1 MPKTSDYCPRC
12 QSVQVGLRRADG
24 KFLCLNCS
32 TKQEVAE
39 AASVPVRVHRGE
51 DLRSSKSLGTTALV
65 LGLLSALGAVPITL
79 YFDSAGDASTALLA
93 IIPASLIPLGAG
105 LLAGRNRRG
114 QAGAVLSL
122 LACVQA
128 LFTVLFL
135 ESRGAVREVAGT
147 GSRPNAALSTSNA
160 ERNGRERTPVI
171 RTPSREE
178 IPVVTDLVPHE
189 TKPEQRFVD
198 DPEEQARLASLE
210 ALQRKAANERQR
222 LLGLQRLKEM
232 TGKYYAKAEEV
243 DLLESQVELLDAK
256 RVRLKGQIQ
265 TCELRMR
272 SAEAKAE
279 IERQRQP
286 HNKQDLRT
294 AIYGARRNENPFV
307 ETNHLALELH
317 RHNVEMQ
324 QVDAELDQL
333 VPMLAG
339 ARAQA
344 TVLGKAL
351 VEHCQR
357 IGEPLPEVR
366 DFMAS
371 DKEPRKAEDPQPVK
385 EVQASPE
392 KTESVSKAPAEKGPN
407 VKVYVLHDGRT
418 IKAQHVIEM
427 GKELA
432 IRDVDGDIHQIK
444 KADVRE
450 IRE

>member
-12 QSVQVGLRRADG
+12 ESVQVGLRRADG
-24 KFLCLNCS
+24 EFICLNCS

-65 LGLLSALGAVPITL
+65 LGLLSTLGAVPIAF
-79 YFDSAGDASTALLA
+79 YFDSVGDASTALLV
-93 IIPASLIPLGAG
+93 ILPASLVPLGIG
-105 LLAGRNRRG
+105 LLAGRNRSG
-114 QAGAVLSL
+114 QAGAALSL
-122 LACVQA
+122 LACVQVF
-128 LFTVLFL
+128 FTVLIL
-135 ESRGAVREVAGT
+135 ESRGAVRDVAGT
-147 GSRPNAALSTSNA
+147 GSHQNADLSISNA
-160 ERNGRERTPVI
+160 ERNRRERTPAI
-171 RTPSREE
+171 TTPSREE
-178 IPVVTDLVPHE
+178 IPVATDSEPHE
-189 TKPEQRFVD
+189 TKSEQRFMN

-210 ALQRKAANERQR
+210 TLQRKAENERQR
-222 LLGLQRLKEM
+222 LLDLQRLKEM

-256 RVRLKGQIQ
+256 RTRLNGQIQ

-279 IERQRQP
+279 NERQKQP

-317 RHNVEMQ
+317 RCKVEMQ

-351 VEHCQR
+351 MEHCRR
-357 IGEPLPEVR
+357 IGEPIPEVR
-366 DFMAS
+366 DFTAS
-371 DKEPRKAEDPQPVK
+371 DKEPRKAEDPQSV
-385 EVQASPE
+385 EE
-392 KTESVSKAPAEKGPN
+392 K
-407 VKVYVLHDGRT
+407 R
-418 IKAQHVIEM
+418 
-427 GKELA
+427 
-432 IRDVDGDIHQIK
+432 
-444 KADVRE
+444 
-450 IRE
+450 